1 MKFSELIP
9 LKEGVFL
16 LEEGDGQWHP
26 NQCETVVIQFAG
38 SETELAAQRFED
50 DDEVLWGVSKLPVN
64 PSLTMREAFH
74 RHSKTAI

>member
-1 MKFSELIP
+1 MKFFELVP

-16 LEEGDGQWHP
+16 LEEGHAQWHS

-50 DDEVLWGVSKLPVN
+50 DTEIL
-64 PSLTMREAFH
+64 
-74 RHSKTAI
+74 